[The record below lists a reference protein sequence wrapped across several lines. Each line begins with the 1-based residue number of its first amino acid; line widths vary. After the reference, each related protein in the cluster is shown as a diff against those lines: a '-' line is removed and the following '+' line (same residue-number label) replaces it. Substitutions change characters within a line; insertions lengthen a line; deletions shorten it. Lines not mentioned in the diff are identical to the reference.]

1 MGNRIEE
8 LTTDLDRRNGERRF
22 RITSA
27 CGYNRAEIT
36 TRWETDV
43 SPPDEAPHFA
53 SVAHPPVNGGMVELL
68 LELLAALHPHRN
80 LVALPSTPPVKLPT
94 PP

>member
-36 TRWETDV
+36 ARWETDIA
-43 SPPDEAPHFA
+43 PPDEAPHFA
-53 SVAHPPVNGGMVELL
+53 AVAHPPVNGGLVDVLL
-68 LELLAALHPHRN
+68 DLLTALHPQRN